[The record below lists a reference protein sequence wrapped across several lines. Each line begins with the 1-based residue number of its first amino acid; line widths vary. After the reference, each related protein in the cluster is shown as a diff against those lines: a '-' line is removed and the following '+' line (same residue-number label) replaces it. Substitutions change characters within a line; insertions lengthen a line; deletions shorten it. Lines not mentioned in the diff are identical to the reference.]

1 MSILVYEEDVAKR
14 YKLKHI
20 LREICSEDETLP
32 IYYAKNEQTALA
44 YAEEHHI
51 DVAFI
56 SWDVRQGLFLA
67 EKLKDRIGRLN
78 IIVMSEKYQ
87 YEEEF
92 WKWHLSGY
100 IAGEI
105 TQEKVAQELDNL
117 RYA

>member
-1 MSILVYEEDVAKR
+1 MSILVYEEDRTKR
-14 YKLKHI
+14 YKLKMI
-20 LREICSEDETLP
+20 LQELCADDEVMQ
-32 IYYAKNEQTALA
+32 IYDAQDEKNALE

-56 SWDVRQGLFLA
+56 SWDIRQGLFLA